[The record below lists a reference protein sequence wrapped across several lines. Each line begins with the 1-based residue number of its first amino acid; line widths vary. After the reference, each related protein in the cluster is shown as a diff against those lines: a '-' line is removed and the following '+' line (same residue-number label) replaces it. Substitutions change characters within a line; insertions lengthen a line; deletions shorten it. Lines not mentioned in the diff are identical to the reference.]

1 MKTLNLRFILLTGL
15 FLLTGT
21 LTASAQEEQSRDK
34 SVYLEL
40 LGPSMMV
47 GINYDARFKEGSPW
61 GYRTGLGF
69 GYSESNWF
77 FGDAT
82 STRVYSIP
90 LEVNYLIGKRKSKLE
105 LGVGVNVGLYNDH
118 YRVTQ
123 YEAPSNPSGSYVTKT
138 VSFSE
143 NKVSA
148 FGYTDV
154 GYRYTSTRG
163 FQFRVGLTTALTLDK
178 TRQSAHTVM
187 AAPYISF
194 GKAF

>member
-1 MKTLNLRFILLTGL
+1 MKTLNLRLILLTGL

-21 LTASAQEEQSRDK
+21 LTVSAQEEQSRDK
-34 SVYLEL
+34 SIYLEL

-82 STRVYSIP
+82 STRVYSVP

-118 YRVTQ
+118 HRVTQ
-123 YEAPSNPSGSYVTKT
+123 YEAPSNPSGSYVAKT
-138 VSFSE
+138 VIFS
-143 NKVSA
+143 
-148 FGYTDV
+148 
-154 GYRYTSTRG
+154 
-163 FQFRVGLTTALTLDK
+163 
-178 TRQSAHTVM
+178 
-187 AAPYISF
+187 
-194 GKAF
+194 